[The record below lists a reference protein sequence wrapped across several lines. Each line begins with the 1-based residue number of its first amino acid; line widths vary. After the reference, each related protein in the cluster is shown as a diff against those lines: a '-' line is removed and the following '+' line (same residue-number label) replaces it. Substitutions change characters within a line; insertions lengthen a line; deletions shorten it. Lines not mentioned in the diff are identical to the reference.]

1 MKICVYNFQ
10 NQCNKKLVFTCRFD
24 FELDFVT
31 QKYVEEGHN
40 FFI

>member
-1 MKICVYNFQ
+1 MINVT
-10 NQCNKKLVFTCRFD
+10 KKLVFTCRVD

-40 FFI
+40 FFV